1 MPDELLDR
9 LRKFRTEYFPAHR
22 QEFTSLIQNGQTPK
36 TLFLGCSDSR
46 IVPYLLTGTGPG
58 DLFILRNVGA
68 IVPPYD
74 GSYGIHGTAAG
85 IEFAV
90 MQLNVSRIVVCGHSH
105 CGAVRSAY
113 EGVPEEAINLS
124 AWLELIDEALLPVCQ
139 TPEALR
145 RVEQRSVILQIER
158 LMEYPMVR
166 SQVENKELTLHG
178 WYYVIEEG
186 EVQVFDVTEGKFIPA
201 HHADSCGT
209 GPYADDHF
217 DGDPKHVE

>member
-1 MPDELLDR
+1 MPDELLER

-90 MQLNVSRIVVCGHSH
+90 LQLKVDRIVVCGHSH
-105 CGAVRSAY
+105 CGAVKSAY
-113 EGVPEEAINLS
+113 EGVPDNAINLK
-124 AWLELIDEALLPVCQ
+124 AWLSLIDEALLPVCQ
-139 TPEALR
+139 TSEALR
-145 RVEQRSVILQIER
+145 RVEQRSIVLQLER
-158 LMEYPMVR
+158 LMDYPMVR
-166 SQVENKELTLHG
+166 AAVEQKNLTLHG
-178 WYYVIEEG
+178 WYYVIEDG
-186 EVQVFDVTEGKFIPA
+186 EVHVFDVAKGQFISS
-201 HHADSCGT
+201 HIADSCGT
-209 GPYADDHF
+209 GPYLKHDDC
-217 DGDPKHVE
+217 DCG

>member
-1 MPDELLDR
+1 MPDELLER
-9 LRKFRTEYFPAHR
+9 LRKFQTEYFPAHR
-22 QEFTSLIQNGQTPK
+22 EEFQVLINKGQQPK

-90 MQLNVSRIVVCGHSH
+90 LQLKVDRIVVCGHSH
-105 CGAVRSAY
+105 CGAVKSAY
-113 EGVPEEAINLS
+113 EGVPDNAINLK
-124 AWLELIDEALLPVCQ
+124 AWLSLIDEALLPVCQ
-139 TPEALR
+139 TSEALR
-145 RVEQRSVILQIER
+145 RVEQRSIILQLER
-158 LMEYPMVR
+158 LMDYPMVR
-166 SQVENKELTLHG
+166 TAVEQKRLTLHG

-186 EVQVFDVTEGKFIPA
+186 EVQVFDVEKGQFISS
-201 HHADSCGT
+201 HVADSCGT
-209 GPYADDHF
+209 GPYLKHDDC
-217 DGDPKHVE
+217 GCQ

>member
-90 MQLNVSRIVVCGHSH
+90 CNLMLVELLYVDIVIVGQSGQLMKGCQKR
-105 CGAVRSAY
+105 R
-113 EGVPEEAINLS
+113 
-124 AWLELIDEALLPVCQ
+124 LI
-139 TPEALR
+139 
-145 RVEQRSVILQIER
+145 
-158 LMEYPMVR
+158 
-166 SQVENKELTLHG
+166 
-178 WYYVIEEG
+178 
-186 EVQVFDVTEGKFIPA
+186 
-201 HHADSCGT
+201 
-209 GPYADDHF
+209 
-217 DGDPKHVE
+217 

>member
-9 LRKFRTEYFPAHR
+9 LRKFQTDYFPAHR
-22 QEFTSLIQNGQTPK
+22 DEFQALINKGQQPK

-90 MQLNVSRIVVCGHSH
+90 LQLKVDRIVVCGHSY
-105 CGAVRSAY
+105 CGAVKSAY
-113 EGVPEEAINLS
+113 EGVPDNAINLK
-124 AWLELIDEALLPVCQ
+124 AWLSLIDEALLPVCQ
-139 TPEALR
+139 TSEALR
-145 RVEQRSVILQIER
+145 RVEQRSIVLQLER
-158 LMEYPMVR
+158 LMDYPMVR
-166 SQVENKELTLHG
+166 AAVEQKNLTLHG
-178 WYYVIEEG
+178 WYYVIEDG
-186 EVQVFDVTEGKFIPA
+186 EVHVFDVAKGQFISS
-201 HHADSCGT
+201 HIADSCGT
-209 GPYADDHF
+209 GPYLKHDDC
-217 DGDPKHVE
+217 DCG

>member
-90 MQLNVSRIVVCGHSH
+90 MQLKVSRIVVCGHSH

-145 RVEQRSVILQIER
+145 RVEQRSVILQLER

-186 EVQVFDVTEGKFIPA
+186 EVQVFDVTEGKFISA
-201 HHADSCGT
+201 HHADNCGT

>member
-9 LRKFRTEYFPAHR
+9 LRKFKTEYFPAHR
-22 QEFTSLIQNGQTPK
+22 HEFTSLIQNGQTPK

-58 DLFILRNVGA
+58 DLFIIRNVGA

-90 MQLNVSRIVVCGHSH
+90 IQLKVSRIVVCGHSH
-105 CGAVRSAY
+105 CGAVKSAY
-113 EGVPEEAINLS
+113 EGVPAEAINLS
-124 AWLELIDEALLPVCQ
+124 AWLRLIDEALLPVCQ

-145 RVEQRSVILQIER
+145 RVEQRSIVLQLER
-158 LMEYPMVR
+158 LMDYPMVR
-166 SQVENKELTLHG
+166 SHVENKELTLHG

-201 HHADSCGT
+201 HYADNCGT
-209 GPYADDHF
+209 GPYVDDHF
-217 DGDPKHVE
+217 DGDPEHAK